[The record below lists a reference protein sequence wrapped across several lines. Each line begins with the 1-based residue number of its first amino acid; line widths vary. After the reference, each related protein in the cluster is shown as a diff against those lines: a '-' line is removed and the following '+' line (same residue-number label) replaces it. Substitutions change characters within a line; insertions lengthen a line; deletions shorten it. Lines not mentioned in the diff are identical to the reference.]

1 MFFSIATYF
10 LKGFGMLFVTSK
22 AISEFAYF
30 DSYKTLELVRDAIER
45 AMHISD
51 RDDDIIDHMSEA
63 ESDSL

>member
-1 MFFSIATYF
+1 
-10 LKGFGMLFVTSK
+10 MLFVTSK